1 MAYQKLQPTQA
12 ADVILSD
19 TINPIDPSR
28 PNKVSGTADG
38 DFTDFLNDISVATES
53 YTGTPGVVEADKLN
67 VTGASPD
74 VSFTNVKVGDT
85 IVNVTTS
92 AYTQVTAVDSDK
104 ILSLSDDIF
113 GSLSDDYAVY
123 TSGFF
128 ALGIYIGDIVWNS
141 TSKSYALVTAVYSA
155 QLALSSDIFNA
166 ADKFAV
172 YSNTSLMNSN
182 TDAFVVYVGGG
193 ASSNIDIKVT
203 TAAGNDIVFSGFPK
217 GGFLPVQC
225 LRVWTTGTA
234 ATNVVALW

>member
-92 AYTQVTAVDSDK
+92 AYTQVTAV
-104 ILSLSDDIF
+104 
-113 GSLSDDYAVY
+113 
-123 TSGFF
+123 
-128 ALGIYIGDIVWNS
+128 
-141 TSKSYALVTAVYSA
+141 
-155 QLALSSDIFNA
+155 
-166 ADKFAV
+166 

>member
-53 YTGTPGVVEADKLN
+53 YTGTPGVVEADKL
-67 VTGASPD
+67 
-74 VSFTNVKVGDT
+74 
-85 IVNVTTS
+85 NVTTS